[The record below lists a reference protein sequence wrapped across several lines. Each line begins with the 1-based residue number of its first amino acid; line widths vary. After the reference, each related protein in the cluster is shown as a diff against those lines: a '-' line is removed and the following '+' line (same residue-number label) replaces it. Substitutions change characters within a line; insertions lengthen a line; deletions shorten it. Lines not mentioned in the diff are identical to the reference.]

1 MTSESSLYE
10 RGLAVRRAMFP
21 ERVEP
26 SPLAPEEIRADWARL
41 IVELYGMVWARPG
54 LPLRT
59 RSLVTVAALTALHQD
74 EELRRHAVAAL
85 RNGVSRRELCEAVM
99 HVAGYAGVPA
109 GVAGMRVLR
118 EAFAAHP
125 LWPSP
130 SPPAPLPQAGEGGRA
145 QRGRVRASQGEGERQ
160 APALDTL
167 EGLYER
173 GMAFRREHF
182 GQSGRPADIAPDE
195 IAEDWWKFL
204 TGTAFGALWPR
215 PGLSLHDH
223 SRVTLAVLQVLHLPT
238 EFRLHVER
246 ALRLGIPRA
255 ELCEQILHLALYG
268 GVPAAV
274 EAMRIAR
281 EVFERADA

>member
-1 MTSESSLYE
+1 MTSDTTLYE

-21 ERVEP
+21 DRVQP
-26 SPLAPEEIRADWARL
+26 SPLAPDEIRADWARL

-54 LPLRT
+54 LTLRT
-59 RSLVTVAALTALHQD
+59 RSLVTVAALTALHRA
-74 EELRRHAVAAL
+74 EELRIHTVAAL

-109 GVAGMRVLR
+109 GVEGMRVLR

-125 LWPSP
+125 ELN
-130 SPPAPLPQAGEGGRA
+130 PPAPSVP
-145 QRGRVRASQGEGERQ
+145 ASQ
-160 APALDTL
+160 PVPDTL

-182 GQSGRPADIAPDE
+182 GQTSRPPDIAPDE

-223 SRVTLAVLQVLHLPT
+223 SRVTLATLQVLHLPE
-238 EFRLHVER
+238 EFRLHVAR
-246 ALRLGIPRA
+246 ALRLGIPRG

-268 GVPAAV
+268 GFPTAV
-274 EAMRIAR
+274 EAMRLAR
-281 EVFERADA
+281 EVFAGHPAG

>member
-1 MTSESSLYE
+1 MTSERSLYE

-26 SPLAPEEIRADWARL
+26 APLAPDEIRADWARL
-41 IVELYGMVWARPG
+41 IVDLYGMVWARPG
-54 LPLRT
+54 LTLRT
-59 RSLVTVAALTALHQD
+59 RSLITVAALTALHQA
-74 EELRRHAVAAL
+74 EELRIHTVAAL

-109 GVAGMRVLR
+109 GVEGMRVLR
-118 EAFAAHP
+118 EAFVAHP
-125 LWPSP
+125 ELN
-130 SPPAPLPQAGEGGRA
+130 PPGWAPTPET
-145 QRGRVRASQGEGERQ
+145 V
-160 APALDTL
+160 PDTL
-167 EGLYER
+167 ESLYER
-173 GMAFRREHF
+173 GMAFRRQHF
-182 GQSGRPADIAPDE
+182 GQTSRPADIAPDE

-223 SRVTLAVLQVLHLPT
+223 SRVTLATLQVLHLPA
-238 EFRLHVER
+238 EFRLHVDR
-246 ALRLGIPRA
+246 ALRLGIPRP

-268 GVPAAV
+268 GFPAAV

-281 EVFERADA
+281 EAFAAHPA

>member
-1 MTSESSLYE
+1 MSSERSLYE

-21 ERVEP
+21 DRAEP

-54 LPLRT
+54 LTLRT
-59 RSLVTVAALTALHQD
+59 RSLITVAALTALHQD
-74 EELRRHAVAAL
+74 EELRIHAVAAL
-85 RNGVSRRELCEAVM
+85 RNGVSRRELCETVM

-109 GVAGMRVLR
+109 GVEGMRVLR
-118 EAFAAHP
+118 ETFAAHP
-125 LWPSP
+125 ELN
-130 SPPAPLPQAGEGGRA
+130 PPGPPPIA
-145 QRGRVRASQGEGERQ
+145 QG
-160 APALDTL
+160 PTPDTL
-167 EGLYER
+167 EALYER

-182 GQSGRPADIAPDE
+182 GQTSRPADIAPDE

-223 SRVTLAVLQVLHLPT
+223 SRVTLAVLQVLHLPA

-246 ALRLGIPRA
+246 ALRLGIPRT
-255 ELCEQILHLALYG
+255 ELCEQILHLAVYG
-268 GVPAAV
+268 GFPAAV

-281 EVFERADA
+281 EVFAAQPA

>member
-125 LWPSP
+125 HPQ
-130 SPPAPLPQAGEGGRA
+130 PLSRSQERGGGEGSAG
-145 QRGRVRASQGEGERQ
+145 QGEGERQ